1 MKGNVTMTSE
11 QLTLTPFY
19 KGWDVY
25 QGYLTTAIAPLT
37 DEQLAIRLAP
47 HLRSIGELAAHILG
61 CRAGWFH
68 YVLGEG
74 GDELAELATL
84 DEKGMSTRHASE
96 LVRGLETTW
105 HMIQDALS
113 RWTTANLDE
122 VFHDTNENGE
132 DVAVTRQWVIWHLIE
147 HDLHHGGEMF
157 FTMGAHNL
165 PTPDL

>member
-1 MKGNVTMTSE
+1 MTQD
-11 QLTLTPFY
+11 QLTLLPFY

-25 QGYLTTAIAPLT
+25 QGYLTTAVAPLT

-47 HLRSIGELAAHILG
+47 HLRSIGELAVHILG

-68 YVLGEG
+68 YVLHEG
-74 GDELAELATL
+74 GDEIAELATL
-84 DEKGMSTRHASE
+84 DEQGKPSPTASD

-105 HMIQDALS
+105 NMIQDALS
-113 RWTTANLDE
+113 RWTPADLNE

-157 FTMGAHNL
+157 FTMGVHGLA
-165 PTPDL
+165 TPDL